1 MDFYVTLPSNG
12 SMNVYPDNKK
22 SNFTILF
29 NTPMVLDGNYEV
41 ALANIT
47 CTPIIK
53 NDYGKIIIKN
63 SKKYAFLRDYPEED
77 IILNLSDT
85 KNFQDKINNEFQEA
99 IQRHE
104 FINNT
109 LIFNFI
115 KLLKSTYLNKITSQ
129 IDIIYVFYDIQDK
142 HTNNPNFYIPV
153 NSSKVVWDKLFIK
166 DNFICIKREDF
177 YNQIPY
183 THKVVLLGGFL
194 LGKYNNEDINAIMT
208 AIINNKANEYLSDW
222 ENIFIKYYSKL
233 LNSREDTG
241 FTTLKAELLDNKI
254 KLTSNSKLKLHA
266 EGICKDLIFKNQ
278 EIELDKYY
286 YVPGQLKLT
295 KFGII
300 YCDIIQEQVFG
311 EDYRQVLQ
319 VIALDSDTQSISN
332 NMDLQYVP
340 VKKNFINSINISIKS
355 LTGEYIKFDDDFIYT
370 IVKLHFRKVL

>member
-63 SKKYAFLRDYPEED
+63 SKKYAFFKDYLEED

-99 IQRHE
+99 IQRQE

-109 LIFNFI
+109 VIFYGI
-115 KLLKSTYLNKITSQ
+115 KLFKSTNLNKITSQ
-129 IDIIYVFYDIQDK
+129 IDTIYVFYDIQDK

-153 NSSKVVWDKLFIK
+153 NSSKVVWNNSFIK

-183 THKVVLLGGFL
+183 THKVVLLGGYL
-194 LGKYNNEDINAIMT
+194 SGKYTNEEIN
-208 AIINNKANEYLSDW
+208 AIINNKANEYLNDW
-222 ENIFIKYYSKL
+222 DNIFIKYYSKL

>member
-63 SKKYAFLRDYPEED
+63 SKKYAFFKEYAETD

-109 LIFNFI
+109 LIFFFI
-115 KLLKSTYLNKITSQ
+115 KLLKSIYLNKITSQ

-153 NSSKVVWDKLFIK
+153 NSCKVAWKSSFTSE
-166 DNFICIKREDF
+166 NFINIRRDDF
-177 YNQIPY
+177 YNQIPHN
-183 THKVVLLGGFL
+183 HKVVLLGGYL
-194 LGKYNNEDINAIMT
+194 SGKYNKEYIT

>member
-53 NDYGKIIIKN
+53 NGKIIIKN
-63 SKKYAFLRDYPEED
+63 SNKFAFLKDYSGED
-77 IILNLSDT
+77 MTLNLSDT

-109 LIFNFI
+109 FIFNAI
-115 KLLKSTYLNKITSQ
+115 KLLKTTNLNKITSQ

-153 NSSKVVWDKLFIK
+153 NSSKVVWDKSFIK

-183 THKVVLLGGFL
+183 THKVVLLGGYL
-194 LGKYNNEDINAIMT
+194 SGKYTNEEIN
-208 AIINNKANEYLSDW
+208 AIINNKANEYLNDW
-222 ENIFIKYYSKL
+222 DNIFIKNYSKL

-266 EGICKDLIFKNQ
+266 EGICKDLIFNNQ

>member
-63 SKKYAFLRDYPEED
+63 SKKYAFLKDYPEED

-142 HTNNPNFYIPV
+142 HTNNPYFYIPV
-153 NSSKVVWDKLFIK
+153 KSSKVVWNNSFIK

-183 THKVVLLGGFL
+183 THKVVLLGGYL
-194 LGKYNNEDINAIMT
+194 SGKYTNEEIT
-208 AIINNKANEYLSDW
+208 AIINNKANEYLNDW
-222 ENIFIKYYSKL
+222 DNIFIKYYSKL